1 MTKILVTGGSGAL
14 GREIVKRL
22 ANFGYN
28 VRVMSRRPARHDTQ
42 TTTAIAWVQG
52 NLASGQGLAEAV
64 ADVDIIVHAASDPLR
79 SRQIDVNGT
88 RLLLTKARETG
99 VVSHVVYISIVGIDR
114 IPYGYYTSKLE
125 AEERIKQSG
134 IPWSILRATQFHT
147 LLDIMLRATTKLP
160 LVLFPADLPFQVLD
174 PGEAADRLCEIV
186 AAGPSG
192 SVPDLG
198 GPEVLTGRQ
207 LMRIWLK
214 QRGLHRLVIPL
225 WLPGKAAYGFRHGFN
240 TCGSSEARRGTITWS
255 EWVQKKYMKQ

>member
-22 ANFGYN
+22 TNMSYS
-28 VRVMSRRPARHDTQ
+28 VRIMSRSSEQHATQ
-42 TTTAIAWVQG
+42 ASAAIEWVQG
-52 NLASGQGLAEAV
+52 NLETSQGLAEAV
-64 ADVDIIVHAASDPLR
+64 ADVDIIVHAASDPMH

-88 RLLLTKARETG
+88 QLLLAKARETG
-99 VVSHVVYISIVGIDR
+99 VSHVVYISIVGIDR
-114 IPYGYYTSKLE
+114 IKYAYYQSKLE

-147 LLDIMLRATTKLP
+147 LIDRVLQAATKLP
-160 LVLFPADLPFQVLD
+160 VALLPTDLQFQALD

-192 SVPDLG
+192 RVPDLG

-207 LMRIWLK
+207 LLRIWLK
-214 QRGLHRLVIPL
+214 QRGMHRLVIPL
-225 WLPGKAAYGFRHGFN
+225 WLPGKAAYSFRHGSN
-240 TCGSSEARRGTITWS
+240 TCSSEPRRGTITWS
-255 EWVQKKYMKQ
+255 EWVQKQYKKQ

>member
-14 GREIVKRL
+14 GREIVKCL
-22 ANFGYN
+22 ANTGYS
-28 VRVMSRRPARHDTQ
+28 VRIMSRNPERHAEQ
-42 TTTAIAWVQG
+42 TTTAIEWVQG
-52 NLASGQGLAEAV
+52 NLASDQGLAEAV
-64 ADVDIIVHAASDPLR
+64 ADVDIIVHAATDPLH

-88 RLLLTKARETG
+88 RLLLAKAHETG

-114 IPYGYYTSKLE
+114 IEYGYYKSKLE
-125 AEERIKQSG
+125 AEELIKQSG

-160 LVLFPADLPFQVLD
+160 LVLLPTDLQFQALA
-174 PGEAADRLCEIV
+174 PGETADRLCEII

-198 GPEVLTGRQ
+198 GPEVLTSRQ
-207 LMRIWLK
+207 LMHIWLK
-214 QRGLHRLVIPL
+214 QRGLYRLVIPL

-240 TCGSSEARRGTITWS
+240 TCFSSEAQRGTITWS
-255 EWVQKKYMKQ
+255 EWVQKKYVKR